1 MHLVVHGGKKFI
13 MQIHTMRGLTNLR
26 TNCISTFI
34 NEINTMY
41 LKNINPYLSFLDLV
55 FQQLIKLLHKDTR
68 SFEVSACN
76 LTIVEKSNKH
86 ENNRH
91 PPQKQFNVQ
100 LYKDTSLGT
109 NVGVRKQHPPY

>member
-1 MHLVVHGGKKFI
+1 MKSILPKKY
-13 MQIHTMRGLTNLR
+13 
-26 TNCISTFI
+26 
-34 NEINTMY
+34 Y
-41 LKNINPYLSFLDLV
+41 LLLIYLFLDLV

-76 LTIVEKSNKH
+76 LTFVEKSNKH
-86 ENNRH
+86 GNYSH

-100 LYKDTSLGT
+100 LYKDTTLGT